1 MDKLHEL
8 YESVKLRFPER
19 YGNLEGEALGKAI
32 WEDFYAPG
40 ATGFKDSNGDRHGLA
55 EGGTTFTT
63 FSELKE
69 ALANRDSE
77 DPETKSRTSDYV
89 TSALVGGGI
98 GLMMGGPPGMVV
110 GAASG
115 LVGTA
120 TDHALS
126 KIDLNKNEVP
136 DIPGYLRFPASV
148 LTGGGVSRVGGRVVN
163 RGLGLLQ
170 EGAEQYLDDA
180 SRLNVTPRAGDI
192 DTGVQGVEDFL
203 TAARS
208 GPAVRQASNQANQ
221 MRNAAQ
227 QFADD
232 VAPKVAG
239 KSSDRVVADLLE
251 DGYKVVKQQST
262 ALFDDASRAAQG
274 STVPLDSTRSTVA
287 QVVEELKDVPGGT
300 VDRLAKTIQQAIDDG
315 NPISYSRLRNWQK
328 ALNELVDNPLAA
340 TGVGDGR
347 AKFLLSSIADD
358 MDSWAT
364 SNLKTGGEAHNVA
377 MEYFKNSVAPYR
389 VDRVVFRAATG
400 AEDGTDQLI
409 SKIVGSGRGNPDRVQ
424 RVMALL
430 PQSGRDAIARDV
442 AQTAAWSSNAAHA
455 TTDFAPSK
463 LFNKLNMGTPNMP
476 RTGTH
481 VFQNTPGALDDA
493 NALSRMAQVTRATGS
508 QSQPLTGIQNL
519 APNINAASTL
529 AGGAVGSALVP
540 GGSGMAVGAALGQPV
555 YRGLLNLG
563 SRVVGS
569 RPFVQTMMANPG
581 NYSSG
586 LAGTALGPVPG
597 LLEQSRWARNRR

>member
-1 MDKLHEL
+1 MDKL
-8 YESVKLRFPER
+8 YEAVKLQFPER
-19 YGNLEGEALGKAI
+19 YGHLEGEALGKAI

-40 ATGFKDSNGDRHGLA
+40 ATGFEDRNGDWHGLA
-55 EGGTTFTT
+55 EGGTTFT
-63 FSELKE
+63 FPEFKE
-69 ALANRDSE
+69 ALANRDPE

-98 GLMMGGPPGMVV
+98 GFLMGGPPGAAI
-110 GAASG
+110 GAVSG
-115 LVGTA
+115 LVGTG

-148 LTGGGVSRVGGRVVN
+148 LTGGGVSRVGGRVLN

-239 KSSDRVVADLLE
+239 KSSDRVVADLLK

-274 STVPLDSTRSTVA
+274 STVPLNSTRSTVA

-377 MEYFKNSVAPYR
+377 MNYFKNSVAPYR

-409 SKIVGSGRGNPDRVQ
+409 SRIVGSGRGNPDRVQ

-442 AQTAAWSSNAAHA
+442 AQNAAWTTNAGYA
-455 TTDFAPSK
+455 TTNFSPTA

-508 QSQPLTGIQNL
+508 QSQPLTGIQTL
-519 APNINAASTL
+519 GPNINAASTL
-529 AGGAVGSALVP
+529 AGGAVGSALADTP
-540 GGSGMAVGAALGQPV
+540 GMAVGAALGQPV
-555 YRGLLNLG
+555 YRGLLNLV
-563 SRVVGS
+563 SRGVGS
-569 RPFVQTMMANPG
+569 RPFVQYSMANPG

-586 LAGTALGPVPG
+586 LAGTALAPVPG
-597 LLEQSRWARNRR
+597 LLDQWREQNRNRR